1 MEIDRLTEADIHG
14 PVNGFT
20 GTSAF
25 PVVTDVTSFN
35 YCVESSSQHCVARV
49 QVALF

>member
-1 MEIDRLTEADIHG
+1 MEIDRLTEADVHG
-14 PVNGFT
+14 RVNSFT

-35 YCVESSSQHCVARV
+35 YRVESSSQYCVARL
-49 QVALF
+49 QVAVF